1 MEIRCKYYMYL
12 HIAYFMCKKKRI
24 YTYIFERI
32 DSVECKLNVDKK
44 TKDKNKDRDIV
55 KIVRSAPSPEWRK

>member
-1 MEIRCKYYMYL
+1 MHTLCV
-12 HIAYFMCKKKRI
+12 KKKRI

-44 TKDKNKDRDIV
+44 TKDKKKDRDIV